1 LRKDRVINGDE
12 NFSNIGE
19 VEISRCPI
27 LDGLK
32 INLNFIS
39 VQLIESLLFS
49 LDLLFLSLVG
59 FSLAVEFLFL
69 GLLFF
74 L

>member
-12 NFSNIGE
+12 NFSNIRE
-19 VEISRCPI
+19 IEISCCPI

-32 INLNFIS
+32 IDLKFIS
-39 VQLIESLLFS
+39 VRLIESLLFS
-49 LDLLFLSLVG
+49 LDLLFFSLSG
-59 FSLAVEFLFL
+59 FSLAVEFLFF

-74 L
+74 P